1 MPYIK
6 KTQYMKELSMTS
18 YLWFKQS
25 SIPEKEKKYAAAGEG
40 EGAIN
45 EVIVAIFDGL
55 SNCLFSY
62 R

>member
-1 MPYIK
+1 
-6 KTQYMKELSMTS
+6 MKELSMTS

-25 SIPEKEKKYAAAGEG
+25 SIPEEEKKYAAAGEG

-45 EVIVAIFDGL
+45 EVIIVAIFDGL

>member
-1 MPYIK
+1 
-6 KTQYMKELSMTS
+6 MKELSMTS

-45 EVIVAIFDGL
+45 EVIIVAIFDGL